1 MTARVDAGAF
11 SIHDWS
17 VHSASERSST
27 KVPSS
32 IHSKV
37 ARPLPIER
45 PSTTGSNS
53 HVPMRR
59 LSGDSAI
66 VSAGPR
72 RGDGILGEDGVDLT
86 DRLGD
91 ALLHAH
97 GEDLLH
103 RLAAWEG
110 VVDRHAR
117 APLADLLDRHPEL
130 VARQLVVRC
139 PVAVGE
145 AVVHVE
151 PVWWIG
157 LQDVPVATE
166 LVAFGPGHVVLD

>member
-1 MTARVDAGAF
+1 MTAWVDAGAF

-37 ARPLPIER
+37 ARPVPIER
-45 PSTTGSNS
+45 PSMKGSKS

-59 LSGDSAI
+59 PSGESAI
-66 VSAGPR
+66 ASAGLR
-72 RGDGILGEDGVDLT
+72 RGDGVLGEDRVDLA
-86 DRLGD
+86 DGLRE

-103 RLAAWEG
+103 RLAA
-110 VVDRHAR
+110 
-117 APLADLLDRHPEL
+117 
-130 VARQLVVRC
+130 
-139 PVAVGE
+139 GE
-145 AVVHVE
+145 AVV
-151 PVWWIG
+151 
-157 LQDVPVATE
+157 D
-166 LVAFGPGHVVLD
+166 